1 MTTFPGNF
9 LNQLSLMFSEH
20 IYFDMSILA
29 VFSVFAGL
37 VKNHS
42 AIFAENSLILGTFL
56 LILGKYWAKI
66 WIFNK

>member
-1 MTTFPGNF
+1 
-9 LNQLSLMFSEH
+9 MFSEH